1 MLFQT
6 RTNAKQNRRK
16 RDRNGK
22 FMDLANTNVNSKK
35 KTTQRA
41 QTRNDSFGSQPFFCS
56 FVRSMY
62 LYI

>member
-35 KTTQRA
+35 KQQRA
-41 QTRNDSFGSQPFFCS
+41 QTRNDSFGSEQFF
-56 FVRSMY
+56 FVRSLY